1 MPIPVELFIFAGK
14 SLRLICV
21 GANSSDNERVQNC
34 RHFSKV
40 VDASQQRC
48 TPVAMSTGPLS
59 QLRPSVQP
67 ANCIRIVASVC
78 ADTGIT
84 LTKRTSSD
92 SECLFAWCKSCSS
105 ALSAESFSLDGFLL
119 SIFRSPAAASCFRA
133 LTTSCSEPVSK
144 DTSSSVP
151 RGRMGIGK
159 VLGAEDGRNSHF
171 IPWPGMGPP
180 TTVLHLSSTT
190 PADVGL
196 VLAILPR
203 PFVTSGFSSSPS
215 ALSVRCEFECRADP

>member
-1 MPIPVELFIFAGK
+1 MPIPVELFISSGK
-14 SLRLICV
+14 SSHLICV
-21 GANSSDNERVQNC
+21 GANSSDNERMHEC
-34 RHFSKV
+34 RHCSTV
-40 VDASQQRC
+40 ADASQHRY

-59 QLRPSVQP
+59 QLQPSVQP
-67 ANCIRIVASVC
+67 ANCMRIVTSVC
-78 ADTGIT
+78 ADTGII
-84 LTKRTSSD
+84 LTERTSSD
-92 SECLFAWCKSCSS
+92 SEWLFAWCKSCSS
-105 ALSAESFSLDGFLL
+105 TLSAGSFSLAGFLV

-133 LTTSCSEPVSK
+133 LTTPCSEPVST

-159 VLGAEDGRNSHF
+159 VLGAEDGRSSDF
-171 IPWPGMGPP
+171 IPWSGMGPP
-180 TTVLHLSSTT
+180 TTVLHLSSAT